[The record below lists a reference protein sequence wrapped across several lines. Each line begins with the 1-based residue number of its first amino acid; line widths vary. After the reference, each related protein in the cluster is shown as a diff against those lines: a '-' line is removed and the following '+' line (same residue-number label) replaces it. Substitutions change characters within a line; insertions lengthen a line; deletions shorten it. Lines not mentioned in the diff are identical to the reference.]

1 MAAKFH
7 QAKNLDWK
15 KNLKGSSVT
24 IGTRTTIT
32 DLILDPPFLLV
43 FLNVMVPIT
52 FPNDKLKLFSDWLQ
66 YSTWKPLLIA
76 QFNKVTLSFLS
87 INVWSEWSTPNP
99 RETTPHLLSILML
112 SAFGHSF
119 QKTCRCYFFSK
130 QVHLLIGKM
139 LKFKNEWVVW
149 PATYWQIKGKN
160 THSFPIKPVFS
171 FFKLNALEWKDFLLW
186 LRLD

>member
-52 FPNDKLKLFSDWLQ
+52 FPNDKLKLFSD
-66 YSTWKPLLIA
+66 
-76 QFNKVTLSFLS
+76 
-87 INVWSEWSTPNP
+87 
-99 RETTPHLLSILML
+99 
-112 SAFGHSF
+112 
-119 QKTCRCYFFSK
+119 
-130 QVHLLIGKM
+130 
-139 LKFKNEWVVW
+139 
-149 PATYWQIKGKN
+149 
-160 THSFPIKPVFS
+160 
-171 FFKLNALEWKDFLLW
+171 
-186 LRLD
+186 